1 MFGGMEPP
9 EAWRQR
15 VRREHQLI
23 ARLRLAT
30 TRLADADRERIGA
43 IVAAQEAGLSIRQ
56 TARATGLSPTRVHQ
70 LLKADEAREI
80 PVWLSQLPDEG
91 RPPHAADR
99 EADPSAVQHPIQRR
113 LAAEVEVLRWCLA
126 WLERLEHEDHVVVN
140 LRPESEEETEFVPFD
155 RPRVLRVLARM
166 AADLDELAR
175 RPRENTEAWAASQEA
190 LRARHRQR
198 LAEPEPQPRRL
209 SQREERAA
217 LWPAKR
223 RPPDANAQGRR
234 YPLFTQLNA
243 LSQFSAPLLLT
254 PL

>member
-1 MFGGMEPP
+1 MFGCMETP

-15 VRREHQLI
+15 VRREQQLI

-30 TRLADADRERIGA
+30 TRLADAERERIWA
-43 IVAAQEAGLSIRQ
+43 IVAAKEAGLSIRQ

-80 PVWLSQLPDEG
+80 PVWLSQLPDDG
-91 RPPHAADR
+91 LSPHAADR
-99 EADPSAVQHPIQRR
+99 EADPPAVQHSIQTY
-113 LAAEVEVLRWCLA
+113 LAAEVEVLRWCIA
-126 WLERLEHEDHVVVN
+126 WLERLEREDHVVVN

-155 RPRVLRVLARM
+155 RPRVLRVLARI

-175 RPRENTEAWAASQEA
+175 RPREHTEARAEGREA

-217 LWPAKR
+217 LRQAKGL
-223 RPPDANAQGRR
+223 PPDERR
-234 YPLFTQLNA
+234 
-243 LSQFSAPLLLT
+243 
-254 PL
+254 

>member
-1 MFGGMEPP
+1 MEAP

-15 VRREHQLI
+15 VRREQPLI

-30 TRLADADRERIGA
+30 TRLADADRERIWA
-43 IVAAQEAGLSIRQ
+43 IVAAKEAGLSIRQ
-56 TARATGLSPTRVHQ
+56 IARATGLSPTRVHQ
-70 LLKADEAREI
+70 LLQADEAREI
-80 PVWLSQLPDEG
+80 PVWLSQLQDDG
-91 RPPHAADR
+91 LSSHAADP
-99 EADPSAVQHPIQRR
+99 EADPPAVQHSIQTR

-155 RPRVLRVLARM
+155 RHRVLRVCARM

-175 RPRENTEAWAASQEA
+175 RPRENTEEWAAGREE

-217 LWPAKR
+217 LRQAKGLPPSER
-223 RPPDANAQGRR
+223 RSGA
-234 YPLFTQLNA
+234 
-243 LSQFSAPLLLT
+243 
-254 PL
+254 

>member
-15 VRREHQLI
+15 VRREQQLI

-30 TRLADADRERIGA
+30 TRLADADRERIWA

-56 TARATGLSPTRVHQ
+56 MARATGLSPTRVHQ

-80 PVWLSQLPDEG
+80 PMWLSQLHDDG
-91 RPPHAADR
+91 RSPHAADR
-99 EADPSAVQHPIQRR
+99 EVAPPAVQHPIQTR

-126 WLERLEHEDHVVVN
+126 WLEQLEHEDHVVVN

-155 RPRVLRVLARM
+155 RHRVLRVLARI
-166 AADLDELAR
+166 AADLEELAR
-175 RPRENTEAWAASQEA
+175 RPHRNTEELAAGQEE
-190 LRARHRQR
+190 LWARHRQR

-209 SQREERAA
+209 SQREERSA
-217 LWPAKR
+217 LRQAKR
-223 RPPDANAQGRR
+223 LPPYERR
-234 YPLFTQLNA
+234 EGA
-243 LSQFSAPLLLT
+243 
-254 PL
+254 

>member
-1 MFGGMEPP
+1 MFGCMETP

-15 VRREHQLI
+15 IRREQQLI

-30 TRLADADRERIGA
+30 TRLADADRERIWA
-43 IVAAQEAGLSIRQ
+43 IVAAKEAGLSIRQ
-56 TARATGLSPTRVHQ
+56 TASATGLSPTRVHQ
-70 LLKADEAREI
+70 LLQADEAREI
-80 PVWLSQLPDEG
+80 PVWLSQLPDDG
-91 RPPHAADR
+91 LSPHAADR
-99 EADPSAVQHPIQRR
+99 EADPPAQQHPIQTR
-113 LAAEVEVLRWCLA
+113 LAAEVEILRWCIA

-155 RPRVLRVLARM
+155 RHRVLRVLARM

-175 RPRENTEAWAASQEA
+175 RPREHTEELAEGREE

-217 LWPAKR
+217 LRQAKR
-223 RPPDANAQGRR
+223 LPPYERR
-234 YPLFTQLNA
+234 SGA
-243 LSQFSAPLLLT
+243 
-254 PL
+254 